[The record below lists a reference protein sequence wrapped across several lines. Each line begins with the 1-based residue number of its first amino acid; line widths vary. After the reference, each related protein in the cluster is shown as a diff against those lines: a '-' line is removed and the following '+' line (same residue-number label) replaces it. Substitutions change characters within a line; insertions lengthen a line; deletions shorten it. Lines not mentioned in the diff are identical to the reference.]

1 MQREMRKVLF
11 TFHYVSI
18 KTSLHTSSAITFP
31 LFTFHYV
38 SIKTVSPEYTALPIV
53 YLHSTMYLLKLNR
66 EISVLCCNNHLHS
79 TMYLLKRIPSCCIYT
94 CICNLH
100 STMYLLKQEKP
111 SLIIPDLKYLHS
123 TMYLLKLLAYTLVLL
138 LSRFTFH
145 YVSIK
150 TWKFI
155 NIDFH
160 SNNLHSTM
168 YLLKPF
174 HDQNQL
180 CK

>member
-53 YLHSTMYLLKLNR
+53 YLHSTMYLLKLTSLNTSR
-66 EISVLCCNNHLHS
+66 NNS
-79 TMYLLKRIPSCCIYT
+79 K
-94 CICNLH
+94 
-100 STMYLLKQEKP
+100 
-111 SLIIPDLKYLHS
+111 
-123 TMYLLKLLAYTLVLL
+123 A
-138 LSRFTFH
+138 FTFH

-150 TWKFI
+150 TLRFFV
-155 NIDFH
+155 NAPTH
-160 SNNLHSTM
+160 V
-168 YLLKPF
+168 P
-174 HDQNQL
+174 
-180 CK
+180 